1 MKLVGITDL
10 FIPRQYIEDGFKIL
24 EPLGVEI
31 VILDWK
37 LKGFDEFQSINLLI
51 EQKGCEAYEIPE
63 YIFENVKDADIIIT
77 EFCPVSKKMIDIC
90 KKLKVI
96 GIMRAGYEN
105 INLDYANEK
114 GILVFNTVGRN
125 ADAVADFTIGLMI
138 SECRNI
144 ARGHCGLKKGIWI
157 KEYSNS
163 SYVPDLTGKTVGII
177 GLGEIGRK
185 VAKRLI
191 GFDTRLIAFDPFIHC
206 ADYGVELVSLE
217 YLMKASDF
225 ITIHTRLTSETKHMI
240 NEKYLSMMKTTA
252 YFINTSRAGIV
263 DEKALYKVLK
273 NKNIAGAA
281 MDVFEKEPPGKYYP
295 IVTLENV
302 TITPH
307 LAGGTTDS
315 FRNSPKKLAKEIKK
329 LWEKKESTMIVNK
342 QLFRKIIV
350 SSQYPFFKQL

>member
-24 EPLGVEI
+24 EPLGLEI
-31 VILDWK
+31 EILDWK
-37 LKGFDEFQSINLLI
+37 LKDFDEFQGINLLI
-51 EQKGCEAYEIPE
+51 EQKGCEAYAIPE

-96 GIMRAGYEN
+96 GVMRAGYEN

-114 GILVFNTVGRN
+114 GVLVFNTVGRN
-125 ADAVADFTIGLMI
+125 ADAVADFTIGLII

-144 ARGHCGLKKGIWI
+144 ARGHCGLKKGIWK

-163 SYVPDLTGKTVGII
+163 SYIPDLAGKTVGII
-177 GLGEIGRK
+177 GFGEIGRK
-185 VAKRLI
+185 VAKRLT
-191 GFDTRLIAFDPFIHC
+191 GFDTRLIAFDPFINS

-217 YLMKASDF
+217 YLMKVSDF
-225 ITIHTRLTSETKHMI
+225 ITIHTRLTPETKHLI

-252 YFINTSRAGIV
+252 YLINTSRAGIV

-273 NKNIAGAA
+273 NNNIAGAA
-281 MDVFEKEPPGKYYP
+281 IDVFEKEPPGKNYP

-307 LAGGTTDS
+307 LAGSTKDS
-315 FRNSPKKLAKEIKK
+315 FLNSPKKLAKEIKK
-329 LWEKKESTMIVNK
+329 LWEKKESPMIVNK
-342 QLFRKIIV
+342 QLFREIIV
-350 SSQYPFFKQL
+350 SGQYPFFEQL